1 MSLRTGTEFITF
13 SLIINKLSGL
23 YGVLALLTGIHLSPL
38 QLSMYLYSL
47 LALALATY
55 LAPHIRR
62 QSPLQCLA
70 LAWLYVL
77 DSLINAAYTLA
88 FGVGWFLV
96 LAQHN
101 SPNPGEPGTPGA
113 IESTPGGAMMD
124 DTAGFTNPSFTVTSV
139 DVVATAVPGT
149 IGEQDGTL
157 VGHPPISARD
167 VAAAASI
174 APGGALHTT
183 ILQSG
188 SIASITVIATL
199 WLIRLYA
206 MLVVLTYARRAL
218 RQHIATTSQASLR
231 LQTGNSS
238 SETAMADDPFAV
250 GQEEGQGW
258 SGRLGRLMLSVG
270 RSYWLGADE
279 NEDRERVMRGRAH
292 KDGEAPATGV
302 FERERR
308 RRAGTG
314 PPPHIKTQ
322 SIQMGTVGK

>member
-13 SLIINKLSGL
+13 SFIINKLSGL

-47 LALALATY
+47 LALALASY

-77 DSLINAAYTLA
+77 DSFINAAYTLV

-101 SPNPGEPGTPGA
+101 SPHPSEPGGLGVNGNQL
-113 IESTPGGAMMD
+113 GGAMMN

-139 DVVATAVPGT
+139 DVGATSVPGT

-157 VGHPPISARD
+157 VGHPPVVARD
-167 VAAAASI
+167 FAAATPA
-174 APGGALHTT
+174 AAGALHTT
-183 ILQSG
+183 ILQPG

-206 MLVVLTYARRAL
+206 MLVVLTYARRTL
-218 RQHIATTSQASLR
+218 RQHIATTSQTSLR
-231 LQTGNSS
+231 LQTGSS
-238 SETAMADDPFAV
+238 SEIMAEDPFAV
-250 GQEEGQGW
+250 GREKGQGW
-258 SGRLGRLMLSVG
+258 SGRLGRLMLSIG
-270 RSYWLGADE
+270 RGYWLGADD
-279 NEDRERVMRGRAH
+279 NEGRERVIGGRAH

-322 SIQMGTVGK
+322 SIQMDSLDK